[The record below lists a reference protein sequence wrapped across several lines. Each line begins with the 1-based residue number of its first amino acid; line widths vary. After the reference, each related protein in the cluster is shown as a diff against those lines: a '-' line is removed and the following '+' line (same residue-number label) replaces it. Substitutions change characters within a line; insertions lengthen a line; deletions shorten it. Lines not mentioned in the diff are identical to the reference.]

1 MFKKISNNKLGRLG
15 EELASSYY
23 QNLGY
28 KLLGKNLN
36 TPCGEIDL
44 LLIKNNQII
53 IVEVKTRTS
62 KYLGLPE
69 EAINKQKIKAIEKS
83 WQWLQ
88 NKYNYSNFLISI
100 EICSIQISGK
110 KAKLQRFMI

>member
-1 MFKKISNNKLGRLG
+1 MFKKISNNKLGHLG
-15 EELASSYY
+15 EKLASTYY
-23 QNLGY
+23 QNLAY
-28 KLLGKNLN
+28 ELLGKNLN
-36 TPCGEIDL
+36 TPYGEIDL
-44 LLIKNNQII
+44 LLIKNNHII

-69 EAINKQKIKAIEKS
+69 EAISKQKIRAIENS

-88 NKYNYSNFLISI
+88 NKYNYPNLLVSI